1 MVRIIRA
8 TLSDCS
14 VVNQEIGKSNFLCF
28 KIESKIDIENMMVFF
43 GFAFKWSFLKTYFSN
58 TIITPSYNYIKLTD

>member
-1 MVRIIRA
+1 MVSIIRA

-28 KIESKIDIENMMVFF
+28 KIESKVDIENMMVFF
-43 GFAFKWSFLKTYFSN
+43 GFAFQMV
-58 TIITPSYNYIKLTD
+58 IP